1 MNAQQLWFTK
11 PFQVELREQPLS
23 APETGQVLVR
33 TLYSGISA
41 GTEMLVYRGQIPES
55 MSLDASLDESLDE
68 SLDAGL
74 DESLDAVGAG
84 QLAYPLQ
91 YGYAC
96 VGVIEQVGNGVSED
110 MLGVTVFSFQPHAS
124 HFICPVSAVIPLP
137 EGVDPQA
144 AVFLA
149 NMETA
154 VNLVLDAKPL
164 LGEHAVVL
172 GQGVLGLLTT
182 SLLTQF
188 PLASLLA
195 VDAIETRRS
204 LAQQAGASQVY
215 DPNSA
220 SDIASLR
227 KNLNSG
233 AANGG
238 ADLVLELT
246 GSPAALDLAVENC
259 GYAGR
264 IVVGSWYGSKR
275 AEINLGERFHRH
287 RMSIVSSQVSTI
299 APELTGRWDK
309 ARRFALAWEM
319 INKCQ
324 PEQFITH
331 SLPISRAAEA
341 YQLLDANA
349 ADAVQVVF
357 DYSAA

>member
-1 MNAQQLWFTK
+1 MNAQQLWFTN
-11 PFQVELREQPLS
+11 PFQVELREQQLS
-23 APETGQVLVR
+23 APESGQVLVR

-55 MSLDASLDESLDE
+55 MSLDASLDEGLDEGLVESLDE
-68 SLDAGL
+68 SLDAIGT
-74 DESLDAVGAG
+74 G

-96 VGVIEQVGNGVSED
+96 VGVIEQVGSGVSED

-124 HFICPVSAVIPLP
+124 HFVCPVAAVIPVP
-137 EGVDPQA
+137 EGVDPKA

-164 LGEHAVVL
+164 IGEHAVVL

-182 SLLTQF
+182 SLLAQF
-188 PLASLLA
+188 PLASLLT
-195 VDAIETRRS
+195 VDAIEMRRS
-204 LAQQAGASQVY
+204 LSKRAGAMQVF
-215 DPNSA
+215 DPNSESA
-220 SDIASLR
+220 IDSLQ
-227 KNLNSG
+227 KHLGSA

-238 ADLVLELT
+238 ADIVLELT
-246 GSPAALDLAVENC
+246 GAPAALNVAVASC

-309 ARRFALAWEM
+309 ARRFTQAWEM
-319 INKCQ
+319 IGKCQ
-324 PEQFITH
+324 PEQFISH

-349 ADAVQVVF
+349 ADAVQVIF
-357 DYSAA
+357 DYSGA

>member
-11 PFQVELREQPLS
+11 PFQVELREQQLS
-23 APETGQVLVR
+23 APESGQVQVR

-55 MSLDASLDESLDE
+55 MSLDASLD
-68 SLDAGL
+68 
-74 DESLDAVGAG
+74 AVGAG

-96 VGVIEQVGNGVSED
+96 VGVIEQVGSGVSED
-110 MLGVTVFSFQPHAS
+110 MLGMTVFSFQPHAS
-124 HFICPVSAVIPLP
+124 HFVCPVAAVIPVP
-137 EGVDPQA
+137 EDVDPKA

-164 LGEHAVVL
+164 LGEHVVVL
-172 GQGVLGLLTT
+172 GQGVLGLLTS
-182 SLLTQF
+182 SLLAQF
-188 PLASLLA
+188 PLASLLT
-195 VDAIETRRS
+195 VDAIEMRRS
-204 LAQQAGASQVY
+204 LSQQAGAAQVF
-215 DPNSA
+215 DPDSE
-220 SDIASLR
+220 SDIDSLHEKLR
-227 KNLNSG
+227 SD
-233 AANGG
+233 AANSG

-246 GSPAALDLAVENC
+246 GSPAALN
-259 GYAGR
+259 R

-287 RMSIVSSQVSTI
+287 RMSIVSSQVSSI

-309 ARRFALAWEM
+309 ARRFTQAWEM
-319 INKCQ
+319 ISKCQ
-324 PEQFITH
+324 PEQFISH
-331 SLPISRAAEA
+331 SLPINRAAEA

-357 DYSAA
+357 DYAAA